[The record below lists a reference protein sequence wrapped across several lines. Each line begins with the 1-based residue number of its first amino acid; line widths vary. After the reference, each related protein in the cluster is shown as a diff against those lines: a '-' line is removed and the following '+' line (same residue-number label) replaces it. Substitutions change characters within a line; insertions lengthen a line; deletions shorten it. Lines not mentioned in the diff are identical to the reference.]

1 MADIPANVL
10 QINAVIV
17 DSPPI
22 PAPAAIVL
30 SPPVVDTPQ
39 SFAFAS
45 FSS

>member
-1 MADIPANVL
+1 MAEIPANVL

-30 SPPVVDTPQ
+30 RPESGSTPQ
-39 SFAFAS
+39 SYAFAS
-45 FSS
+45 FST